1 MLSCC
6 VYCAVV
12 TLLLY
17 KIILCLGAWCGTIIR
32 LLCDH
37 RQNNDD
43 TYHHTQYIWYD
54 HGTHIMPSHH
64 HDHSIMNAHVR
75 AYPHHYVAMVRRSK
89 KKKNT
94 KTKRWCNSIVVAHTT
109 WWWWWWWRYVRCRCF
124 VVCVGAITCTI
135 IWCPVVLPYILL
147 YCGSERRVALL
158 CGCCGVVPSYH
169 IIVLLFSPLVV
180 LLLIICWLWY
190 VYYAPPG
197 YVLCAVVAEQSRAE
211 QREW

>member
-43 TYHHTQYIWYD
+43 TYHHTQYMIWSWYSYYAISSSRSQYNECPRACVSTSLCGD
-54 HGTHIMPSHH
+54 GTTQQ
-64 HDHSIMNAHVR
+64 
-75 AYPHHYVAMVRRSK
+75 
-89 KKKNT
+89 KKNT

-109 WWWWWWWRYVRCRCF
+109 WWWWWWRRYVRCRCF